1 MSDFGLKDI
10 KQLLKLPNISLVLA
24 GGIPQKPEE
33 HSGKTYVRY
42 IEEMRGEIQKEICL
56 YCQLYCIMVC
66 VTEAKEKE
74 EDKMI
79 DLMKKND
86 VRKLAIVAVA
96 MVIMILSMTVLS
108 KAASDPGN
116 HKKR

>member
-56 YCQLYCIMVC
+56 VIVC
-66 VTEAKEKE
+66 NRSKGKRGGQNDRFNE
-74 EDKMI
+74 EE
-79 DLMKKND
+79 
-86 VRKLAIVAVA
+86 
-96 MVIMILSMTVLS
+96 
-108 KAASDPGN
+108 
-116 HKKR
+116 